1 MSKEE
6 IYSDQEIAGQKPE
19 LDIKSSPY
27 KSYLMTIGWI
37 ITVFIMLSVL
47 LVLLMRWIDP
57 PTSSFMVQRSLSAWW
72 NKEENFELYHEWTD
86 YQNISPYIKVAVIT
100 SEDQR
105 FPDHWGFDFEAIE
118 EAIEE
123 QKSGVRI
130 RGASTLTQQVAK
142 NLFLWPG
149 QSFLRKGLEAYFTLL
164 IELFWSKNRILEVY
178 LNIAEFGNG
187 VYGVEAAC
195 RRYFETSA
203 DSLDMSRSALLPTV
217 LPSPKRM
224 NLKNPSTYMRERR
237 DWILQYMFYLGNT
250 EYLKRLE

>member
-1 MSKEE
+1 MADK
-6 IYSDQEIAGQKPE
+6 INKPE
-19 LDIKSSPY
+19 INESSKHHVDRLDYKPY
-27 KSYLMTIGWI
+27 LKYLGWLVSGLVMFSI
-37 ITVFIMLSVL
+37 LMVL
-47 LVLLMRWIDP
+47 MMRWINP
-57 PTSSFMVQRSLSAWW
+57 PASSFMIQRSLSTWW
-72 NKEENFELYHEWTD
+72 NGEDFELYHEWAD
-86 YQNISPYIKVAVIT
+86 YQDISPYIKVAVIT

-123 QKSGVRI
+123 QEQGIRM
-130 RGASTLTQQVAK
+130 RGASTITQQVAK
-142 NLFLWPG
+142 NMFLWPG
-149 QSFLRKGLEAYFTLL
+149 QNLIRKGFEAYFTLL

-195 RRYFETSA
+195 RQYFETSA
-203 DSLDMSRSALLPTV
+203 ANLDMSRSALLATV

-224 NLKNPSTYMRERR
+224 NLTNPSSYMLGRR

-250 EYLKRLE
+250 EYLKQLD